1 MDLYVEF
8 AVWAFKPQVWIIL
21 GILLVIA
28 DVFLGY
34 DFFVLPTGIAAFF
47 IAAILYG
54 QNNQWFGDSVIFETW
69 HDIGITYA
77 ILALIS
83 IALLKFGLQRK
94 KQDEPD
100 INDY

>member
-8 AVWAFKPQVWIIL
+8 TIWAFKPQIWIIL

-28 DVFLGY
+28 DIFLGY
-34 DFFVLPTGIAAFF
+34 DFFVLPTGVAAFI

-54 QNNQWFGDSVIFETW
+54 QKEQWFGDAILFETW
-69 HDIGITYA
+69 HDIG
-77 ILALIS
+77 LAFAVLSVAS
-83 IALLKFGLQRK
+83 IALLKFGLQRNK
-94 KQDEPD
+94 KEEPD